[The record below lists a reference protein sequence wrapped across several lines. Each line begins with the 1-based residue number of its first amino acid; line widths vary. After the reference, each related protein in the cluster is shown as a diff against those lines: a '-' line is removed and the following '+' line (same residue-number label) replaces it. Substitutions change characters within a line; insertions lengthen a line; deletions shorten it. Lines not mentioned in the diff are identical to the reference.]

1 MSANGHVP
9 APAPRGRGAVANVA
23 SETAALVK
31 PDALASDLVEH
42 TLQGLAAHHS
52 PAAWLPADGEVS
64 QVLEHLARGLLDEL
78 ASQEPTTQV
87 TKPARPAARDRAGHQ
102 GDGQGVPRSGLT
114 AAGAPDGV
122 PEIPEQG
129 PDCGYLLTLL
139 GIAPTGA
146 PLWAGSRRLEWR
158 P

>member
-31 PDALASDLVEH
+31 PDALSSDFESI

-64 QVLEHLARGLLDEL
+64 QVLEHFGRGLLDEL

-87 TKPARPAARDRAGHQ
+87 TKPASPAPPRARQDWAPRRRARRPP
-102 GDGQGVPRSGLT
+102 VWLN
-114 AAGAPDGV
+114 
-122 PEIPEQG
+122 
-129 PDCGYLLTLL
+129 
-139 GIAPTGA
+139 
-146 PLWAGSRRLEWR
+146 SRGCS
-158 P
+158 